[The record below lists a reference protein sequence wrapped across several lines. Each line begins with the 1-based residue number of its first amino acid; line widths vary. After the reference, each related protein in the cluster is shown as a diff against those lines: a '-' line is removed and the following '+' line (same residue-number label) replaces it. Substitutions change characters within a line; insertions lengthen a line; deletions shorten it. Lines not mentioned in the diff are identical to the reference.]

1 MWRGVEIKWKPNRT
15 PVNTSARV
23 LNTCRSSMNTSARVL
38 STCRSG
44 MNTSA
49 MSSEHTPHCT
59 AGVFP
64 PPIMGGKWKFEV
76 FCPPIF
82 RDSGGEIWF
91 FAPPYFETLG
101 GKSIYFPRIMG
112 GKSPPQ
118 AENFED
124 LEIWNAKFPLQKCIS
139 ASQILKIFRLRR
151 AIFMLGFLYKMY
163 CSDWNPKK
171 FRVRRATLCVFII
184 GLSRIQRANRFVNSR
199 SAFCA
204 S

>member
-1 MWRGVEIKWKPNRT
+1 MVFMFFNKFAKSTEFKMFNTASHCECDNNWFEEPYRVNAAANSVQSRT
-15 PVNTSARV
+15 YSCTFLVRLCLFTTIYKAGG
-23 LNTCRSSMNTSARVL
+23 L
-38 STCRSG
+38 SP
-44 MNTSA
+44 
-49 MSSEHTPHCT
+49 PH
-59 AGVFP
+59 
-64 PPIMGGKWKFEV
+64 GG
-76 FCPPIF
+76 
-82 RDSGGEIWF
+82 GGNGNLKIIS
-91 FAPPYFETLG
+91 PPYFETLG
-101 GKSIYFPRIMG
+101 GKFSLFPPHVG
-112 GKSPPQ
+112 GKCPPQ

-151 AIFMLGFLYKMY
+151 AIFMLGFLYKIY

-171 FRVRRATLCVFII
+171 FRLRRATLCVFII